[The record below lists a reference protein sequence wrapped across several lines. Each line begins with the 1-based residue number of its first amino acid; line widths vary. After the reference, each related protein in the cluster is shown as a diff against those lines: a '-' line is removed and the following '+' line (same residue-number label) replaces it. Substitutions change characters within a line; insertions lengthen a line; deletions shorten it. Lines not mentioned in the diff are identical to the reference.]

1 MRNSKN
7 SNHNQR
13 RSDEQSDRFTAIV
26 HIGQSIIRIRVVDE
40 NGRVVI
46 REKWAVTATPV
57 EVNLARKIAGMLK
70 YLMLVA
76 DIEIS
81 DIRISLARD
90 TSGRRLNR
98 WLNDS
103 QQKRVARELADMFH
117 VRVTFEDAGSLP
129 DGPRVNLS
137 DFRPCSTVHAA
148 PGDLLG
154 TETEPAQTLEMA
166 IDDHGVWVLAV
177 SEAQE
182 SAAATTH
189 RRRKL

>member
-13 RSDEQSDRFTAIV
+13 TSDEQSDRFTAIV
-26 HIGQSIIRIRVVDE
+26 HIGQSIIKITVVDQ

-57 EVNLARKIAGMLK
+57 EVNMCRKIAGMLK

-81 DIRISLARD
+81 DIRITLARD

-103 QQKRVARELADMFH
+103 QQRRVACELADKLQA
-117 VRVTFEDAGSLP
+117 RVSFEDAGSLP
-129 DGPRVNLS
+129 EGPTVNLS

-148 PGDLLG
+148 PGDLPG
-154 TETEPAQTLEMA
+154 TETELDQTLEMA

-177 SEAQE
+177 
-182 SAAATTH
+182 
-189 RRRKL
+189 K